1 MIRINL
7 APAPERRRGA
17 GFQLALPSF
26 NLGMVFL
33 IVYGVAFLGMGAYW
47 KILSSAES
55 RLTTSIHD
63 GQRELDALKIK
74 IGKLG
79 KVKELHAE
87 LQKRVAAIEALT
99 KDQGR
104 PIMLVDA
111 FADMVPRDLW
121 ITGIEERSSTLKVSG
136 TAFSTTAVA
145 DLMSNLRAS
154 GRFKEVDI
162 VVSRQDLTKSP
173 RLVTFEVTCRF
184 EL

>member
-17 GFQLALPSF
+17 GFQIALPSF
-26 NLGMVFL
+26 NLGMLFL
-33 IVYGVAFLGMGAYW
+33 IVYGAAFVGVGAYW
-47 KILSSAES
+47 KILSSAET
-55 RLTTSIHD
+55 RLTGSIQA
-63 GQRELDALKIK
+63 GQRELDTLKIK

-87 LQKRVAAIEALT
+87 LQKRVATIETLT
-99 KDQGR
+99 KDQTR
-104 PIMLVDA
+104 PIFLVDA

-121 ITGIEERSSTLKVSG
+121 ITGIEERSSTLKVTG

-162 VVSRQDLTKSP
+162 VVSRQDLTKTP

-184 EL
+184 EI

>member
-17 GFQLALPSF
+17 GFRISVPSF
-26 NLGMVFL
+26 NLGMLFL
-33 IVYGVAFLGMGAYW
+33 VVYAVAFLGIGAYW
-47 KILSSAES
+47 KILSSAEG

-63 GQRELDALKIK
+63 GQRELDALKVK

-79 KVKELHAE
+79 KAKELHAE
-87 LQKRVAAIEALT
+87 LQKRVAAIEMLT
-99 KDQGR
+99 KDQTR
-104 PIMLVDA
+104 PIILVDA
-111 FADMVPRDLW
+111 FADMIPRDLW
-121 ITGIEERSSTLKVSG
+121 ITGIEERSSSLKVTG

-184 EL
+184 ES